1 MRLKSSLL
9 GVAAAAVTLAAA
21 IDGASAS
28 TTAPAGMT
36 PPPSTAPSPST
47 APPPGTALP
56 SSPTPSSP
64 TPSDST
70 PSSPPPTGAAC
81 TVRYSVYTWDTG
93 LTSSITITNTGVTT
107 ITSWRL
113 AFPLPAGQRITAGWN
128 AVYSPSSGN
137 VTARGLDDHV
147 IIGPGASIAI
157 GFVAEHTGGT
167 GSPSSF
173 TLNGTSCSLG

>member
-28 TTAPAGMT
+28 TTAQAGMT
-36 PPPSTAPSPST
+36 PSPST
-47 APPPGTALP
+47 APPPSTALP
-56 SSPTPSSP
+56 SSPP
-64 TPSDST
+64 

-113 AFPLPAGQRITAGWN
+113 AFPLPAGQRITTGWN

-173 TLNGTSCSLG
+173 TLNGTSCSLS